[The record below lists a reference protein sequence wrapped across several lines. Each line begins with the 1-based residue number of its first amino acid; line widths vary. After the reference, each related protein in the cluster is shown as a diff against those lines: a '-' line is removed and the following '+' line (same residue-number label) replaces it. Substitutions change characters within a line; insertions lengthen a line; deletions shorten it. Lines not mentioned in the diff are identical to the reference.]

1 MEILSASLKATIE
14 SMNRYITEIRRV
26 LESISE
32 GNLNV
37 ETQGE
42 YQGDFVVVKESL
54 LHITVSLNRMM
65 KQISGTAR
73 QLAITAQNMG
83 SQSEELH
90 QAAASQTS
98 VMDGL
103 NAEVESIK
111 ENLADVTE
119 NMRETRGRA
128 AGIAAQIADG
138 SRKMKELQDAMGAID
153 QNAADISKISK
164 LMEEIAKQTNILALN
179 ASVEAARAGE
189 FGKGFAVVALEV
201 RTLAE
206 QSGDAAKNTVEMIEK
221 AIGLIQQG
229 VRLTAETSQALE
241 EISRSSDAVTEI
253 ADRLSETVDIQGN
266 SLLEITG
273 RIGDMSVITQQ
284 NLQCAGRTA
293 DASAELRV
301 ESEKLN
307 QLLGRFRFH

>member
-1 MEILSASLKATIE
+1 M
-14 SMNRYITEIRRV
+14 
-26 LESISE
+26 
-32 GNLNV
+32 
-37 ETQGE
+37 
-42 YQGDFVVVKESL
+42 
-54 LHITVSLNRMM
+54 
-65 KQISGTAR
+65 
-73 QLAITAQNMG
+73 
-83 SQSEELH
+83 
-90 QAAASQTS
+90 
-98 VMDGL
+98 
-103 NAEVESIK
+103 
-111 ENLADVTE
+111 
-119 NMRETRGRA
+119 
-128 AGIAAQIADG
+128 
-138 SRKMKELQDAMGAID
+138 
-153 QNAADISKISK
+153 
-164 LMEEIAKQTNILALN
+164 
-179 ASVEAARAGE
+179 
-189 FGKGFAVVALEV
+189 ALEV